1 MLGAVALTPLALA
14 MLAVGGLPRAG
25 AASWAAVLFLAVV
38 TSIAGYVGWYWA
50 LARGGIARVAPLQFL
65 QPLSGLLL
73 AALLLGERLTWP
85 LAVGAAVVIT
95 GVAIARRP

>member
-1 MLGAVALTPLALA
+1 
-14 MLAVGGLPRAG
+14 MLAVEGPPRAG

-50 LARGGIARVAPLQFL
+50 LARGGIARIAPLQFL
-65 QPLSGLLL
+65 QPLSGLVL

-85 LAVGAAVVIT
+85 LAVGAAAVIM

>member
-1 MLGAVALTPLALA
+1 MTGLNTVKTW
-14 MLAVGGLPRAG
+14 VGGLTEVALMLLALRKSQTRFSQILRD
-25 AASWAAVLFLAVV
+25 AS
-38 TSIAGYVGWYWA
+38 
-50 LARGGIARVAPLQFL
+50 
-65 QPLSGLLL
+65 PLSGLLL